1 MQYLPTIQLTP
12 QVSMLLSK
20 GALHLQPGQ
29 WVAGEKGIGRYL
41 RTDHR
46 TGTTYV
52 SWVRP
57 GDDWTTQ
64 SQRFHRACMK
74 GYVGKYASRYEGL
87 KPARLGGD
95 RRLRAPSPLPSSQ
108 AEEDPGH
115 SAATL

>member
-1 MQYLPTIQLTP
+1 
-12 QVSMLLSK
+12 MLLSK
-20 GALHLQPGQ
+20 GALRLQPGQ
-29 WVAGEKGIGRYL
+29 WVAGEKGVGRYL
-41 RTDHR
+41 RTDPR

-64 SQRFHRACMK
+64 SQRFHRACVK

-87 KPARLGGD
+87 KPARAGG
-95 RRLRAPSPLPSSQ
+95 RRLGTRSPLPSSQ
-108 AEEDPGH
+108 MEEEPGH

>member
-1 MQYLPTIQLTP
+1 MQYLPTIQLTS
-12 QVSMLLSK
+12 QVSLLLSK
-20 GALHLQPGQ
+20 GALRLQPGQ

-87 KPARLGGD
+87 KPARSGD
-95 RRLRAPSPLPSSQ
+95 RHLNTRSSLPSSQ
-108 AEEDPGH
+108 GEEGPGH